1 MSLPVL
7 DSAPT
12 RLDRVRITEIFLS
25 LQGESTRM
33 GLPCVMVRLT
43 GCNLRCTWCDTEYAF
58 EGGSTISVDEV
69 VDRVDGFGV
78 RRVEITGGEPL
89 LQKSA
94 PVLAQRLLD
103 LGYEVLC
110 ETSGERDI
118 DLMPGGVRRIVDIK
132 CPGSNESERN
142 DWANIERL
150 RATDEVKFVVVD
162 RSDFDWAVAIIREHG
177 LIERCPVHI
186 SPVWQSA
193 APSEVAE
200 WILGSGL
207 DLRLSLQQHKIL
219 WGDTPGR

>member
-1 MSLPVL
+1 MSLSVL
-7 DSAPT
+7 DSAPP
-12 RLDRVRITEIFLS
+12 RQDRVRITEIFLS

-43 GCNLRCTWCDTEYAF
+43 GCNLRCTWCDTAYAF
-58 EGGSTISVDEV
+58 EGGQMMTVDEV
-69 VDRVDGFGV
+69 VERVQALGK

-89 LQKSA
+89 LQKGA

-118 DLMPGGVRRIVDIK
+118 DLMPVGVRRIVDIK
-132 CPGSNESERN
+132 CPGSKESERN
-142 DWANIERL
+142 DWANLDRL
-150 RATDEVKFVVVD
+150 QDGDEIKFVVAD
-162 RSDFDWAVAIIREHG
+162 HADFAWAVAVIEAQR
-177 LIERCPVHI
+177 LTERCPVHI
-186 SPVWQSA
+186 SPVWQA
-193 APSEVAE
+193 VAPAEVAD
-200 WILGSGL
+200 WILSSGL